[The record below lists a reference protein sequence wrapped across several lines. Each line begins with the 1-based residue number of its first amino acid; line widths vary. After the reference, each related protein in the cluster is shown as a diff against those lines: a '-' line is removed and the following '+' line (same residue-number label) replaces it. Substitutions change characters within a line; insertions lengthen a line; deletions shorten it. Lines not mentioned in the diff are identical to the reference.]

1 MALTDILANTRK
13 RNKSEGYR
21 PATQKKPSDDLIL
34 QTLKEHGVDYVH
46 GSRTPSLAGVAQHG
60 GLLSV
65 LKLHEKDPG
74 VASGRWL
81 PTGENTLSLGALR
94 RHLAGEMLEA
104 SDECDLKGVSI
115 FEKEEYRYSW
125 WYYAELRP
133 GADTH
138 KVLYGMD
145 DINPLYIGEYGYQHH
160 FMPDMI
166 STDEIKAVFVA
177 PTKAGRIRADLEAA
191 GHPEM
196 AAKIEPIISPRSASA
211 PERRH
216 SWSGLPST
224 PKAADLDI
232 LI

>member
-1 MALTDILANTRK
+1 MALPDILANTRK

-21 PATQKKPSDDLIL
+21 PATQKPSDDLIL
-34 QTLKEHGVDYVH
+34 QTLKDHGVDYVH

-65 LKLHEKDPG
+65 LRLHEKYPG
-74 VASGRWL
+74 IASGQWL
-81 PTGENTLSLGALR
+81 PTGENTFTLGALR
-94 RHLAGEMLEA
+94 RHLAGQVLTA
-104 SDECDLKGVSI
+104 SDECDLNGVSL
-115 FEKEEYRYSW
+115 FKKEEYRHSW
-125 WYYAELRP
+125 WDYAERRL

-138 KVLYGMD
+138 KVLYGTG
-145 DINPLYIGEYGYQHH
+145 DIHPLYIGELGYQHH
-160 FMPDMI
+160 YVPDMI
-166 STDEIKAVFVA
+166 PTDAIKAVFVA

-232 LI
+232 LA